1 MLLLI
6 HFFLLYLVAE
16 DASVGAA
23 LIPLETT
30 DADAES
36 KPLDFFII
44 DGDDNCNFNV
54 NSSGIVYIS
63 RTLNREYIDKYI
75 LTVLATDGKFSALSK
90 ISVDVLDVNG
100 KFIFFITPPLLFK
113 YC

>member
-1 MLLLI
+1 M
-6 HFFLLYLVAE
+6 LYLVAE